1 MQKAMFYDV
10 LEGNNVKCMLCSHQC
25 IISPGKRGICH
36 VRENKDGILYS
47 LNYQKLIAS
56 QVDPIEKKP
65 LFHFYPGSYS
75 YSIAAFGCN
84 FQCMHCQNWSISQIK
99 DDKDPIVGSKTTP
112 EKVIQN
118 AFKNGCLSISYTY
131 TEPTIFYETAFEISQ
146 LANEK
151 GLKNIFITNG
161 YISQKALQKI
171 APFLDAANVDLKAM
185 NEEFYNNI
193 CRAKLQPVL
202 NSIKLYYNLGIW
214 IEITTLIIPGYND
227 DPLELKKIAE
237 FIAGI
242 DPGIPWHVTA
252 FYPTYKL
259 NKLPITPLSTLDL
272 AYKIGKDQGLQ
283 FVYKG
288 NISRGENTH
297 CPGCGELL
305 IKRDC
310 FNIQNIL
317 VNNKC
322 PSCGEKIAG
331 RGL

>member
-171 APFLDAANVDLKAM
+171 APFLDAANVDL
-185 NEEFYNNI
+185 
-193 CRAKLQPVL
+193 
-202 NSIKLYYNLGIW
+202 
-214 IEITTLIIPGYND
+214 
-227 DPLELKKIAE
+227 
-237 FIAGI
+237 
-242 DPGIPWHVTA
+242 
-252 FYPTYKL
+252 
-259 NKLPITPLSTLDL
+259 
-272 AYKIGKDQGLQ
+272 
-283 FVYKG
+283 
-288 NISRGENTH
+288 
-297 CPGCGELL
+297 
-305 IKRDC
+305 
-310 FNIQNIL
+310 
-317 VNNKC
+317 
-322 PSCGEKIAG
+322 
-331 RGL
+331 